1 MWAISSPAA
10 EKGKVRMSSDPWIWI
25 GAVLTLMIF
34 SFLYKDNPFYKF
46 GEHLFVGIANGY
58 YIVYYWQNAL
68 KPNLFEP
75 LSAGQFIYIVPLLLG
90 LMYFTRFIPRI
101 SWVVRIPIG
110 FTIGWGAGLS
120 IPAYFQADIL
130 RQLEGTVVTP
140 ATFSN
145 PANGIW
151 AVIILIGV
159 VCTLIYFFFSREHK
173 GLLGSASR
181 LGIIFIMIGFGASF
195 GYTVMARVSLLIG
208 RIQFLLGPWLG
219 FID

>member
-1 MWAISSPAA
+1 
-10 EKGKVRMSSDPWIWI
+10 MSNNPWIWI
-25 GAVLTLMIF
+25 GAILTLMIF

-58 YIVYYWQNAL
+58 YIVYYWHNAL
-68 KPNLFEP
+68 RPNLFEP
-75 LSAGQFIYIVPLLLG
+75 LSTGQFIYIVPLLLG
-90 LMYFTRFIPRI
+90 LMYFARFMPRI
-101 SWVVRIPIG
+101 SWLVRIPIG

-120 IPAYFQADIL
+120 IPAYFQADVL

-140 ATFSN
+140 GSFSN
-145 PANGIW
+145 VANGIW
-151 AVIILIGV
+151 AIIILTGV

-173 GLLGSASR
+173 GALGGASR

-219 FID
+219 LID